1 MEWLRALITQHT
13 GEDGKLNVESL
24 IKDVNK
30 TAPEHVIPK
39 EQYNTVAQERNQ
51 LKTTIKER
59 DTQLEELKKA
69 GSVDDLK
76 KQIEDLKESNKKK
89 EDEYQQQINDMII
102 DGAIE
107 KALEKASHPEL
118 LKLKIDRTALKVEG
132 EGTDKKVTGLEGVV
146 SNLKKDYKDFFPI
159 EKKGRGNPTEGKPA
173 DPSDKKPEEM
183 TYEEFVASLEN
194 ADE

>member
-13 GEDGKLNVESL
+13 GEDGKLNVEAL

-59 DTQLEELKKA
+59 DAQLEELKKA

-132 EGTDKKVTGLEGVV
+132 EGTDKKVTGLDGVV